1 MKFINTLRQYFLPIQ
16 HILATNYFEKAKMNL
31 VIDFGLLFILQELS
45 SVVLSVLGG
54 NYLNIY
60 SLIFTLSISVI
71 SMFVLKY
78 TSKVNLS
85 AYILGLNITLSTI
98 SISLLN
104 GAMIDVM
111 YMVYWLIALLFT
123 YFSIDK
129 KSAMSLMF
137 IVMSYVCLVT
147 YFNLNFPNEVLF
159 YNAQFNPTTAVIA
172 RPLVLLI
179 GFYFLFKLLDFYMQ
193 NQKEA
198 INQLSK
204 ANLAKETVFSVIA
217 HDLRSPIGSIKMA
230 NDLIKMNLAD
240 PVNDDG
246 DNVTYAQMI
255 DTYCAKGL
263 AIITDV
269 LEASENLA
277 NLEPVE
283 KQSIELN
290 SFVKDLIQGEQA
302 LVNKK
307 KIKVEFIPFE
317 YDINAHVNKVKF
329 SRAINNLISNAIKF
343 SNTNNEVEISVSYYN
358 PETFLIKVKDN
369 GIGIPADIQPYV
381 FDKFTSAGRRGT
393 SGEKSVGLGMSIT
406 KKIIELHLGKI
417 WFETSEAGTTFFV
430 AVPVGV

>member
-1 MKFINTLRQYFLPIQ
+1 MKLINNIRQYFLPIQ
-16 HILATNYFEKAKMNL
+16 HILATNYFEKAKTNL
-31 VIDFGLLFILQELS
+31 VIDFGLVFILQELS
-45 SVVLSVLGG
+45 SVVISIIGK
-54 NYLNIY
+54 NYINLY
-60 SLIFTLSISVI
+60 SLFFTLTISVI
-71 SMFVLKY
+71 SMFILKY
-78 TSKVNLS
+78 TSKINLV

-98 SISLLN
+98 SISIFN
-104 GAMIDVM
+104 GASLDVM
-111 YMVYWLIALLFT
+111 YMVYWLISILFV
-123 YFSIDK
+123 YLSIDR
-129 KSAMSLMF
+129 KSALSLMLL
-137 IVMSYVCLVT
+137 VMVYVCAVT
-147 YFNLNFPNEVLF
+147 YHPLNFSGQPI
-159 YNAQFNPTTAVIA
+159 YFNPDYNPENALIA
-172 RPLVLLI
+172 TPVVLLI

-193 NQKEA
+193 NQNEA
-198 INQLSK
+198 ISQLSK
-204 ANLAKETVFSVIA
+204 ANQAKETVFSVIA

-240 PVNDDG
+240 PKNDDG
-246 DNVTYAQMI
+246 DSLAYAQMI

-277 NLEPVE
+277 NLEPIE

-302 LVNKK
+302 LANKK
-307 KIKVEFIPFE
+307 KIKVNFTPFDYE
-317 YDINAHVNKVKF
+317 VNVQINKVKF

-343 SNTNNEVEISVSYYN
+343 SNPNNTVDVSVSFYN

-406 KKIIELHLGKI
+406 KKIVELHLGKI
-417 WFETSEAGTTFFV
+417 WFETSESGTTFYV
-430 AVPVGV
+430 AVPL